1 MSEKR
6 FVAEPA
12 RIGIRVIVDGR
23 CNGVREKIE
32 APTFILANLA
42 KELIEKNLRHAD
54 GTPVECVVSSTA
66 VGGVREAAL
75 VSDEFRRQNVG
86 AVISVSRAF
95 AYAAEIM
102 EYDSRLPQAIW
113 GFSGSERPGSIYLAA
128 ASAVAE
134 QKGIPVFKI
143 YGRDV
148 QDADD
153 LSIPED
159 VEEKLLLFA
168 KCATALLDMK
178 GKSYLSIGGTCMG
191 IGGSIVDQDFFRCY
205 LGMRSEAVDMSEL
218 MRRIQLEIYDHAEY
232 ARAMA
237 WVKKNCHEMKDPNP
251 EEIQHTP
258 EQKAKDWEIV
268 VKMALIMR
276 DLMVGN
282 PVLKKMGYPEEA
294 QGHNAIVGGFQ
305 GQRQWTDF
313 MPNGDFAEAI
323 LNSSFDW
330 DGTRQPYPLATE
342 NDSLNGVTMMMGNLL
357 TGTAQIF
364 CDVRAYWS
372 KEAIEKS
379 TQAQVPPCAENGFIY
394 LTNSGAAALD
404 GTMEAQKDGCPAMKP
419 FWELTPTEVQ
429 ACLEHTSWGAGKLAT
444 FRGGGFSSSYLSHGG
459 VPMTM
464 LRLNIMKGL
473 GPVLQIA
480 EGETIE
486 LTQEI
491 EQKLIART
499 DPTWPK
505 TFFVPRLMGNGAF
518 RSVYELMNHWG
529 ANHCSLCYGHVGRE
543 FITLASMLRIP
554 VCMHNLPETDL
565 FRPAAW
571 TGHGADEPIGA
582 DFRAC
587 KTYGPLYA
595 QCCK

>member
-6 FVAEPA
+6 FLGELPK
-12 RIGIRVIVDGR
+12 IGIRVIVDGR

-32 APTFILANLA
+32 APTFTLAKLA
-42 KELIEKNLRHAD
+42 KELIEKKLRHSD
-54 GTPVECVVSSTA
+54 GTPVECVISSTG

-159 VEEKLLLFA
+159 VAEKLLLFA
-168 KCATALLDMK
+168 KCATALMDMK
-178 GKSYLSIGGTCMG
+178 GKAYLSIGGTCMG

-205 LGMRSEAVDMSEL
+205 LGMRNETVDMSEL
-218 MRRIQLEIYDHAEY
+218 MRRLQLEIYDHAEY
-232 ARAMA
+232 DRAMA
-237 WVKKNCHEMKDPNP
+237 WVKKNCREMKDPNP

-258 EQKAKDWEIV
+258 EQKARDWEIV

-282 PVLKKMGYPEEA
+282 PILKEMGYPEEA
-294 QGHNAIVGGFQ
+294 QGHNAAAGGFQ

-330 DGTRQPYPLATE
+330 DGPRQPYPLATE
-342 NDSLNGVTMMMGNLL
+342 NDSLNGATMLMGNLL
-357 TGTAQIF
+357 TGIAQIF

-372 KEAIEKS
+372 KQAIEKS
-379 TQAQVPPCAENGFIY
+379 TGVQVPGCAENGFIY

-404 GTMEAQKDGCPAMKP
+404 GTMEARKDGVPAMKP
-419 FWELTPTEVQ
+419 FWELTQEDVA
-429 ACLEHTSWGAGKLAT
+429 ACLEHTMWGAGKLAT
-444 FRGGGFSSSYLSHGG
+444 FRGGGFSSSYLSRGG
-459 VPMTM
+459 VPLTM
-464 LRLNIMKGL
+464 LRLNIIKGL

-480 EGETIE
+480 EGQTIE
-486 LTQEI
+486 LPEEI

-505 TFFVPRLMGNGAF
+505 TFFVPRLTKKGSF
-518 RSVYELMNHWG
+518 RSVYDLMNNWG

-543 FITLASMLRIP
+543 FVTLASMLRIP
-554 VCMHNLPETDL
+554 VCMHNLPDEDL

-571 TGHGADEPIGA
+571 TGHGVDEPIGA

-595 QCCK
+595 HY